1 MTERRATRH
10 VIVMGVSG
18 CGKSTVGE
26 GVADA
31 LGWPFAEAD
40 DFHPPEN
47 VAAMRSGRPLTD
59 DDRWPWLA
67 ELASW
72 LADREAEG
80 RSSVMSCSALRRA
93 HRDVLRTGA
102 PEVLFVHLDGPAEVI
117 AGRVAARTGHFMPP
131 SLLDSQ
137 VATLEPLAADEEGVV
152 LDLRAEPGELAQQA
166 VAWLLRACPRPS
178 RGEPELSGIDST
190 LSRLEPK
197 TPEP

>member
-18 CGKSTVGE
+18 CGKSTVGALLGE
-26 GVADA
+26 RLGV
-31 LGWPFAEAD
+31 PFFDGD

-166 VAWLLRACPRPS
+166 VAWLLRA
-178 RGEPELSGIDST
+178 
-190 LSRLEPK
+190 
-197 TPEP
+197 